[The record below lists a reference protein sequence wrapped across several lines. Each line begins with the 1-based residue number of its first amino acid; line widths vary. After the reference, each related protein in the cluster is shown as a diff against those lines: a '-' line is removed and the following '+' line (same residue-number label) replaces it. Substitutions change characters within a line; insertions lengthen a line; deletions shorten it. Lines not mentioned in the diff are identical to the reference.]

1 MRRPA
6 AALAALAVTAALL
19 GGARLALAINA
30 SPFPAVVKQPDGTSV
45 TIQLRGDE
53 YAHWNEDAAGYPVMQ
68 DGDGWWRYAQLDAQG
83 LLRPTTAQLGTAS
96 PAALGLNRAH
106 PVAPPQQEEAAVSTG
121 PGGARLVKPVAHQ
134 AYPQPIGTVK
144 NLVVLL
150 LFSDHTIAKNGRLPS
165 AFDSLYNAVNSS
177 GVNAPS
183 GSVRDF
189 YFQASYGTLTIQSTV
204 LAWVTLPHTEAYYS
218 GNQYGL
224 PFANA
229 GNPAAVYP
237 NNAAGMLRDALPL
250 VDAVVNFSQFD
261 TDGDGYVDAIDFI
274 HSGYG
279 GENSGN
285 PVTSL
290 WSHKAFLSGGT
301 NFGGTIPFTSHDK
314 NAAGDSVKVD
324 LYHIEPALWGT
335 SGNALA
341 RVGVIAHETGHF
353 FGLPDLYDTD
363 YTSKGIGNWCLM
375 ANSWGWDQS
384 QRYPPLPSAWC
395 RQQLG
400 WVTPTLVNGPG
411 NYSLPSVATTPAVD
425 KIAVRHPG
433 NTYLLIENRQPV
445 GFDQQIP
452 HGGLAVW
459 MIDESVGNN
468 ANEGFPG
475 QSGWP
480 GNGNHF
486 KIALLQADGH
496 YDLEKNVNQ
505 GDATDLY
512 HDVPS
517 VALDETTTPKSD
529 AYSIPT
535 GNQIS
540 AVGASGSTMSFHY
553 RPATWIDV
561 NGNPN
566 TAYGSYSQPYTV
578 LTSAISLTAND
589 GIVIMKAGHSSEKPN
604 LTRPMF
610 FKAYG
615 GTATVGP

>member
-1 MRRPA
+1 MIA
-6 AALAALAVTAALL
+6 VAVLAAP
-19 GGARLALAINA
+19 RPALAINA

-53 YAHWNEDAAGYPVMQ
+53 YAHWNEDGSGYPVIQ
-68 DGDGWWRYAQLDAQG
+68 DADGWWKYAQIDAQG
-83 LLRPTTAQLGTAS
+83 VLRATSARMGTVS
-96 PAALGLNRAH
+96 PAALGLNHAH
-106 PVAPPQQEEAAVSTG
+106 PVPEPRPETG
-121 PGGARLVKPVAHQ
+121 ASPTGRDGALLAKPVARQ
-134 AYPQPIGTVK
+134 ATPRANGTVK

-150 LFSDHTIAKNGRLPS
+150 LFSDHTVAKNGRLPS
-165 AFDSLYNAVNSS
+165 AFDSLYNGVNAS

-189 YFQASYGTLTIQSTV
+189 YFQASYGTMTLQSTV

-250 VDAVVNFSQFD
+250 VDALVNFSQFD
-261 TDGDGYVDAIDFI
+261 SDNDGYVDAIDFI

-290 WSHKAFLSGGT
+290 WSHMAFLSSGT

-314 NAAGDSVKVD
+314 NALGDSVKVD
-324 LYHIEPALWGT
+324 RYHVEPALWGT
-335 SGNALA
+335 SSNGLTH
-341 RVGVIAHETGHF
+341 VGVIAHETGHY

-363 YTSKGIGNWCLM
+363 YTSYGIGNWCMM

-384 QRYPPLPSAWC
+384 QLYPPLPSAWC
-395 RQQLG
+395 RVQLG
-400 WVTPTLVNGPG
+400 WVTPTLVNAPG
-411 NYSLPSVATTPAVD
+411 NFSLPTVETTPAVD

-433 NTYLLIENRQPV
+433 STYMLVENRQPV

-452 HGGLAVW
+452 HGGLAIW
-459 MIDESVGNN
+459 MIDDAVGGNSV
-468 ANEGFPG
+468 EGYPG

-480 GNGNHF
+480 GNGKHF
-486 KIALLQADGH
+486 KVALLQADGH
-496 YDLEKNVNQ
+496 YDLEKNVNK

-512 HDVPS
+512 YDVPG

-529 AYSIPT
+529 AYATPT

-540 AVGASGSTMSFHY
+540 AVGSSGSTMGFHY

-561 NGNPN
+561 NGNPA
-566 TAYGSYSQPYTV
+566 TAFGSYTQPQTV
-578 LTSAISLTAND
+578 LSSAINLTAND
-589 GIVIMKAGHSSEKPN
+589 GIVIMKGGHSTEKPN

-610 FKAYG
+610 FKSYG